1 MARVEGRA
9 SAASPGADRAR
20 LILLAALVLLGLAAF
35 LSRDAVAQAWH
46 WLGWW
51 HWVVLPML
59 LALVGVC
66 AALLRPP
73 PTRAELDAEA
83 LRQLEEARAAVREEA
98 ESLRE
103 LTPQQFV
110 LQVSRS
116 LRRDGWADAH
126 VDPRDPS
133 GMLVVAR
140 RGGASLLVRCHHHPV
155 KRVVALEVA
164 ELVGAR
170 ASYPGAI
177 TVIATT
183 TDFAANALV
192 SARDFGVV
200 PMDGE
205 DVSRW
210 MALGP
215 SAWPVTATA
224 GAAAD

>member
-1 MARVEGRA
+1 MRGGAASARGGRA
-9 SAASPGADRAR
+9 RWT
-20 LILLAALVLLGLAAF
+20 LLAALVMLALAGFLG
-35 LSRDAVAQAWH
+35 RHAVAEAWR

-51 HWVVLPML
+51 HWVVLPL
-59 LALVGVC
+59 LVALAGVC
-66 AALLRPP
+66 AVLLGPP
-73 PTRAELDAEA
+73 PSPAQLDAERQ
-83 LRQLEEARAAVREEA
+83 RQLAQARAAVREEA
-98 ESLRE
+98 EALRE
-103 LTPQQFV
+103 VSPQQFV
-110 LQVSRS
+110 LLVSRS

-177 TVIATT
+177 AVIATT
-183 TDFAANALV
+183 SDFAATALV

-210 MALGP
+210 LALGAA
-215 SAWPVTATA
+215 AWPATATA
-224 GAAAD
+224 

>member
-1 MARVEGRA
+1 MREERA
-9 SAASPGADRAR
+9 LWTLVAALA
-20 LILLAALVLLGLAAF
+20 LLALAAF
-35 LSRDAVAQAWH
+35 LGRHAVAQAWH

-51 HWVVLPML
+51 HWVVLPL
-59 LALVGVC
+59 LVAITGVGLV
-66 AALLRPP
+66 LLQPP
-73 PTRAELDAEA
+73 PTAAELDADA
-83 LRQLEEARAAVREEA
+83 RRQLDEAREAVRHQA
-98 ESLRE
+98 EQLPD

-110 LQVSRS
+110 LLVSRS

-140 RGGASLLVRCHHHPV
+140 RSGASLLVRCHHDPV
-155 KRVVALEVA
+155 KRVVALQVA

-170 ASYPGAI
+170 VSYPGAVA
-177 TVIATT
+177 VIAST

-210 MALGP
+210 LALGAT
-215 SAWPVTATA
+215 AWPATATA
-224 GAAAD
+224 TAAG